1 MAGFSIILTDF
12 AALALFLLA
21 GFCLIVGLGALTG
34 SSSLSGEGE
43 GVILVCLTG
52 GGNIEGWD
60 TVSKLGSSLSNNSA

>member
-1 MAGFSIILTDF
+1 MAGFSTILTDF

-34 SSSLSGEGE
+34 SSSFSGEGE